1 MVSEDVIWFH
11 YKLETV
17 VQGQIGIFKLL
28 NFLPHKMITQI
39 LVKQHTIIHLLKVYP
54 NFTFTK
60 IHSLY
65 TILYPFSIAQ
75 QYTIP

>member
-11 YKLETV
+11 YQLETV

-28 NFLPHKMITQI
+28 NFLPHKILPQI
-39 LVKQHTIIHLLKVYP
+39 LVKQHTIIHLLEVYP

-65 TILYPFSIAQ
+65 CPAQ